1 MRSTAPFAVSAAPAE
16 ALKPLVG
23 DVKRL
28 SSKSLW
34 AELDDKFRDFSMM
47 SMSSFAPDEFDE
59 EEQRLLIK
67 FLRILEKWGYS
78 RVFQRLMHS
87 QGGQRIIDTAA
98 GYGEFVHTE
107 DCVSYLGIFIA
118 AEAVQYPFAMDSY
131 GFSMIRSACFGKLDY
146 DAKIE
151 ILSLMHLA
159 RFIREIDLSTEL
171 ELDMYGGGKK

>member
-87 QGGQRIIDTAA
+87 QGGQRIRGWRHNAVNSSS
-98 GYGEFVHTE
+98 GRCRKGKHPE
-107 DCVSYLGIFIA
+107 DW
-118 AEAVQYPFAMDSY
+118 QP
-131 GFSMIRSACFGKLDY
+131 
-146 DAKIE
+146 
-151 ILSLMHLA
+151 
-159 RFIREIDLSTEL
+159 
-171 ELDMYGGGKK
+171 